1 MNTTIPLP
9 VPPGAATAHAGPEL
23 SARQAR
29 AGSAPA
35 RKRTLAALAAAAAA
49 AAALW
54 LAAAQPD
61 AAAAT
66 SGPQSATLVS
76 APGPY
81 TTSTGVSSL
90 QSGLFLPSQLF
101 LPVDPCLP
109 PTLI

>member
-1 MNTTIPLP
+1 MTTTIPSP
-9 VPPGAATAHAGPEL
+9 APPGAAAAPAGPEPT
-23 SARQAR
+23 ARQAR

-35 RKRTLAALAAAAAA
+35 RKRILAALGATVAAS
-49 AAALW
+49 AALW

-76 APGPY
+76 ASGPY
-81 TTSTGVSSL
+81 TGSTGVSGL
-90 QSGLFLPSQLF
+90 QSGLFLPGQLF
-101 LPVDPCLP
+101 IPVDPCLP